1 MKESKR
7 PDQEFYENHKEDI
20 DFYEKHKQTP
30 DGYSSPSPFTDFRY
44 AVEKHSRNR
53 LKKELYRHPGQVVK
67 NLDEKGYGVITTMPI
82 KKGEIVEECV
92 VAYETIEPGWEYL
105 DGQMYARNQNILGS
119 YRFQGPKNVNEET
132 KGKHANCWV
141 IAFGNACIYN
151 HSLDC
156 NLIWYH
162 KPAERLMVFIA
173 RKDIE
178 AGEELCHN
186 YTGAGESMTVE
197 EYNKLIGNANYHP
210 QFMRDPN
217 KPAETKPAPALIE
230 SKPESKP
237 IKIKPTVVEE
247 FNVNENNI
255 EGKVSDVI
263 DPEPP
268 KIEKDINQK
277 PYTHPDKF
285 ELPDDVNEDWEP
297 PNKGKKADPK
307 AFLKQAETKKNYTIF
322 KDKDKE

>member
-1 MKESKR
+1 MKENKR
-7 PDQEFYENHKEDI
+7 PDQEFYEKHKDDI

-30 DGYSSPSPFTDFRY
+30 DGYHSSSPFTDFRH
-44 AVEKHSRNR
+44 AVQKHSANK
-53 LKKELYRHPGQVVK
+53 LKNELYRHPGQVIK
-67 NLDEKGYGVITTMPI
+67 NLSEKGYGVITTIPI

-92 VAYETIEPGWEYL
+92 VAYETIEPGWEYM

-119 YRFQGPKNVNEET
+119 YRFQGPKNNNEQT

-141 IAFGNACIYN
+141 IPFGNACLYN
-151 HSLDC
+151 HSTDC

-162 KPAERLMVFIA
+162 KPAERLMVFVA

-186 YTGAGESMTVE
+186 YTGHGEKMTVE
-197 EYNKLIGNANYHP
+197 EYNGLIGNAKYHP

-217 KPAETKPAPALIE
+217 KPVATKPAPALIE
-230 SKPESKP
+230 SKPESNP
-237 IKIKPTVVEE
+237 IRIKEE
-247 FNVNENNI
+247 FDVEKKDFR
-255 EGKVSDVI
+255 GKVSDAI
-263 DPEPP
+263 DLDTSKTE
-268 KIEKDINQK
+268 EDLTQK

-285 ELPDDVNEDWEP
+285 EIPDDVNEDWEP

-307 AFLKQAETKKNYTIF
+307 AFLKQSETKKNYTTF
-322 KDKDKE
+322 KNTDKE